1 MVKRQQLRPKA
12 DLSQHW
18 TTSARFRE
26 SSLLLRREGSMAW
39 TQEAWL
45 LPGSAL
51 VPSHI
56 ALPSP
61 DLHMYG

>member
-1 MVKRQQLRPKA
+1 
-12 DLSQHW
+12 
-18 TTSARFRE
+18 
-26 SSLLLRREGSMAW
+26 MAW